1 MRIADK
7 MHYNQVNQNVA
18 KNRAEQADLQ
28 NQAATQKRINK
39 PSDDPLAASKVLGAR
54 TEQRGNEQYLKNIDH
69 AKSFLEFT
77 EQSLSELSD
86 ILIRAKELAVSQAN
100 DASGNEQSR
109 QVTASELEQIYN
121 QSVQIGN
128 RKLGERYIFGGFK
141 TQTPPF
147 TNSGDYRGDDGD
159 MKINIHKD
167 TFLAM
172 NLPGNKV
179 FLGKGLGGDG
189 ITRATQ
195 ETPRKAEE
203 LPDYKALEMQRLS
216 DNEAAEQNYVDTRA
230 PASLASGQRLTPS
243 GRDPVS
249 ESPGINIFQ
258 ALKGLEVSLRVNDKA
273 GIQESLD
280 TLDQAI
286 SQVVLARSEVGARVM
301 TVNSTG
307 ESLQKALVENKITA
321 SQLED
326 ADLFEVVSNI
336 NKNDSTLKATLET
349 SGKLIQTSLMDFL
362 K

>member
-7 MHYNQVNQNVA
+7 MQYNQVNQNLT
-18 KNRAEQADLQ
+18 KNRTEMAELQ

-39 PSDDPLAASKVLGAR
+39 PSDDPLSAARVLGAR
-54 TEQRGNEQYLKNIDH
+54 TEERGNQQFVKNINN

-77 EQSLSELSD
+77 DQSLGELTEV
-86 ILIRAKELAVSQAN
+86 LVRAKELAISQSN

-141 TQTPPF
+141 TQTAPF
-147 TNSGDYRGDDGD
+147 NQSGEYAGDDGD
-159 MKINIHKD
+159 MKIGIHKD
-167 TFLAM
+167 SYVAM
-172 NLPGNKV
+172 NIPGSKV
-179 FLGKGLGGDG
+179 FQGKGLTGDG
-189 ITRATQ
+189 IIRSRT
-195 ETPRKAEE
+195 ETPGTVDQLR
-203 LPDYKALEMQRLS
+203 DYKEDEVERGQQ
-216 DNEAAEQNYVDTRA
+216 NQEIEQNFLETRS
-230 PASLASGQRLTPS
+230 PASVYRAQRI
-243 GRDPVS
+243 GAVQKDPVTGS
-249 ESPGINIFQ
+249 GGINIFQ
-258 ALKGLEVSLRVNDKA
+258 TLKGLEVSLRTNDKE

-301 TVNSTG
+301 AVNSTTDT
-307 ESLQKALVENKITA
+307 LQKAIVDNKVTA

-326 ADLFEVVSNI
+326 VELFDVVSSM
-336 NKNDSTLKATLET
+336 NKTDSALRATLET
-349 SGKLIQTSLMDFL
+349 SGKLIQPSLLDFL